1 MVNQEIPMLVE
12 GVWEE
17 STKTFSGLWGPT
29 ARDEGRVV
37 NQEIPM
43 LVEWVGGVNQE
54 ILRLVGPHC
63 QG

>member
-1 MVNQEIPMLVE
+1 LSP
-12 GVWEE
+12 GRGE
-17 STKTFSGLWGPT
+17 STKKFSGLWGPT
-29 ARDEGRVV
+29 ARGEGRVV

-43 LVEWVGGVNQE
+43 LVEGVGGVNQE